1 VRVLLSGYYGYQN
14 AGDEAV
20 LAAIT
25 QQIGALAPGA
35 QFVATSGAPAQTEA
49 QFALHR
55 EYSLCA
61 VARDDFKSLW
71 REIKS
76 CDVFLSGGGS
86 LLQDVTSL
94 RNIVYYTG
102 LIRMAGVAKK
112 PTMIYAQGIGPL
124 KKPLSQK
131 LTRIALNHKNT
142 RVITVRDPQ
151 SKALLQ
157 KIGVRKN
164 IEVTA
169 DPVWA
174 LEVRGERREVRADN
188 LALRASHLAPRTWIV
203 SLRSWLDESTPDAEG
218 KLLAAIRAAT
228 EKEDATLQ
236 FLAMQ
241 PARDGALMESLGV
254 QKSEI
259 LETEKLSPRAIMA
272 LAGRCDLMIA
282 MRLHALIFA
291 AAQGVPCVAVSYD
304 PKVSSLA
311 KLIGAPVVANAG
323 ETELAK
329 LQSAALAAP
338 PSTPV
343 VAELQ
348 SKARRNA
355 QLAFELAQNG

>member
-1 VRVLLSGYYGYQN
+1 MRFLLSGYYGYQN

-35 QFVATSGAPAQTEA
+35 QFVATSGAPAQTTT
-49 QFALHR
+49 QFASGR
-55 EYSLCA
+55 EYSLRA
-61 VARDDFKSLW
+61 VARDDFKNLW
-71 REIKS
+71 QEIKA
-76 CDVFLSGGGS
+76 CDVFISGGGS

-102 LIRMAGVAKK
+102 LLRMAGMAKK
-112 PTMIYAQGIGPL
+112 PAMIYAQGIGPL

-142 RVITVRDPQ
+142 RAITVRDPQ

-174 LEVRGERREVRADN
+174 LALPNQKPEVKSQKPV
-188 LALRASHLAPRTWIV
+188 WCV
-203 SLRSWLDESTPDAEG
+203 SLRSWLDASTPNAEQA
-218 KLLAAIRAAT
+218 LLKSIRAAAQ
-228 EKEDATLQ
+228 KENATLQ

-254 QKSEI
+254 QKNEI
-259 LETEKLSPRAIMA
+259 LETENLSPGEIMA

-304 PKVSSLA
+304 PKVSALA
-311 KLIGAPVVANAG
+311 ALIGAPVISNAS

-329 LQSAALAAP
+329 LQSAANAAP
-338 PSTPV
+338 PSTPG

-348 SKARRNA
+348 IKARRNA
-355 QLAFELAQNG
+355 ELAVELAKAE

>member
-1 VRVLLSGYYGYQN
+1 LPLVRFLLSGYYGYQN

-20 LAAIT
+20 LAAMT

-35 QFVATSGAPAQTEA
+35 EFTATSGAPAQTEA
-49 QFALHR
+49 QYASCR
-55 EYSLCA
+55 EYSLRA
-61 VARDDFKSLW
+61 VARDDLKSLW
-71 REIKS
+71 REIKN

-94 RNIVYYTG
+94 RNIIYYTS
-102 LIRMAGVAKK
+102 LIRMAGIARK
-112 PTMIYAQGIGPL
+112 PAMIYAQGIGPL

-131 LTRIALNHKNT
+131 LTRLALNHKNT

-157 KIGVRKN
+157 KIGVRKA

-174 LEVRGERREVRADN
+174 LEARGERHEARGVG
-188 LALRASHLAPRTWIV
+188 LSPRVWMV
-203 SLRSWLDESTPDAEG
+203 SLRSWLDESTPNAEAA
-218 KLLAAIRAAT
+218 LLGAIRAAA
-228 EKEDATLQ
+228 EKEKATLR

-241 PARDGALMESLGV
+241 PARDGALMASLGV
-254 QKSEI
+254 QKDEI
-259 LETEKLSPRAIMA
+259 LETEKLSPREIMT

-291 AAQGVPCVAVSYD
+291 AAQGVPCVAISYD

-311 KLIGAPVVANAG
+311 KLIGAPVISNAR
-323 ETELAK
+323 EEELAK
-329 LQSAALAAP
+329 LQSAIGAAP
-338 PSTPV
+338 PSTPDV
-343 VAELQ
+343 EELQ
-348 SKARRNA
+348 NKARRTA
-355 QLAFELAQNG
+355 KLAVELTQVG

>member
-1 VRVLLSGYYGYQN
+1 MRFLLSGYYGYQN

-25 QQIGALAPGA
+25 HQIAAIAPSA
-35 QFVATSGAPAQTEA
+35 EFIATSGSPARTAA

-55 EYSLCA
+55 EYSVRA
-61 VARDDFKSLW
+61 VARNDFKNLW

-76 CDVFLSGGGS
+76 CDAFLSGGGS

-102 LIRMAGVAKK
+102 LIRMAAAAKT
-112 PTMIYAQGIGPL
+112 PAMIYAQGIGPL
-124 KKPLSQK
+124 KKTLSQK

-157 KIGVRKN
+157 QIGVRKT

-174 LEVRGERREVRADN
+174 LDGEFPKSSMAIKTPNTQEK
-188 LALRASHLAPRTWIV
+188 TWIV
-203 SLRSWLDESTPDAEG
+203 SLRSWLDASTPNAETA
-218 KLLAAIRAAT
+218 LLQAVRAAAA
-228 EKEDATLQ
+228 KENATLH

-241 PARDGALMESLGV
+241 PERDGALMRSLGIAEN
-254 QKSEI
+254 EI
-259 LETEKLSPRAIMA
+259 LATENLSPREIMA
-272 LAGRCDLMIA
+272 LAGQCDLMIA

-291 AAQGVPCVAVSYD
+291 AAQGVPCIAVSYD
-304 PKVSSLA
+304 PKVTALA
-311 KLIGAPVVANAG
+311 QLIGAPVISNAS
-323 ETELAK
+323 ESELAK
-329 LQSAALAAP
+329 LQNAASAPP
-338 PSTPV
+338 PSTHGV
-343 VAELQ
+343 VELKE
-348 SKARRNA
+348 KALRNA
-355 QLAFELAQNG
+355 KLAVDLTQNA

>member
-1 VRVLLSGYYGYQN
+1 MRFLLSGYYGYQN

-35 QFVATSGAPAQTEA
+35 QFVATSGAPAQTSA
-49 QFALHR
+49 QLIANG
-55 EYSLCA
+55 EYSLRG
-61 VARDDFKSLW
+61 VARDDFKNLW
-71 REIKS
+71 CEMKA
-76 CDVFLSGGGS
+76 CDVFISGGGS

-94 RNIVYYTG
+94 RNIMYYTG
-102 LIRMAGVAKK
+102 LLRMAGIAKK
-112 PTMIYAQGIGPL
+112 PAMIYAQGIGPL
-124 KKPLSQK
+124 KKPFSQK

-142 RVITVRDPQ
+142 RVIAVRDPE

-164 IEVTA
+164 IEITA

-174 LEVRGERREVRADN
+174 LEPSGQKAATKSAN
-188 LALRASHLAPRTWIV
+188 PLWCV
-203 SLRSWLDESTPDAEG
+203 SLRSWLDASTPNAEDA
-218 KLLAAIRAAT
+218 LLKSIRAAAA
-228 EKEDATLQ
+228 KENATLQ

-241 PARDGALMESLGV
+241 PERDGALMESLGV
-254 QKSEI
+254 QKNEI
-259 LETEKLSPRAIMA
+259 LETQDRTPSEIMA

-304 PKVSSLA
+304 PKVSALA
-311 KLIGAPVVANAG
+311 KLIGAPVVANAS

-329 LQSAALAAP
+329 LQSAASAAP
-338 PSTPV
+338 PSTSG

-348 SKARRNA
+348 VKARRNA
-355 QLAFELAQNG
+355 ELAVGLAKAG

>member
-1 VRVLLSGYYGYQN
+1 VRFLLSGYYGYQN

-35 QFVATSGAPAQTEA
+35 EFVATSGAPAQTRA
-49 QFALHR
+49 QYASCR
-55 EYSLCA
+55 EYSLRA
-61 VARDDFKSLW
+61 VPRDDFKNLW

-76 CDVFLSGGGS
+76 CDAFLSGGGS

-102 LIRMAGVAKK
+102 LIRMASVAKK
-112 PTMIYAQGIGPL
+112 PAMIYAQGIGPL
-124 KKPLSQK
+124 RKSLSQK

-142 RVITVRDPQ
+142 RVITVRDPE

-164 IEVTA
+164 IEITA

-174 LEVRGERREVRADN
+174 LEAKNARRKTRS
-188 LALRASHLAPRTWIV
+188 ALVWTV
-203 SLRSWLDESTPDAEG
+203 SLRSWLDVSTPDAEG
-218 KLLAAIRAAT
+218 ALLQAIRAAAQ
-228 EKEDATLQ
+228 KENATLQ

-241 PARDGALMESLGV
+241 PARDGALMQSLGV
-254 QKSEI
+254 QKNEI
-259 LETEKLSPRAIMA
+259 LETEKLSPQEIMA
-272 LAGRCDLMIA
+272 LAGDCDLMIA

-291 AAQGVPCVAVSYD
+291 AAQRVPCIAVSYD

-311 KLIGAPVVANAG
+311 RLIGAPVIANAS

-329 LQSAALAAP
+329 LRDAAAAAP
-338 PSTPV
+338 PSTPEV
-343 VAELQ
+343 ERLQ
-348 SKARRNA
+348 AKARRNA
-355 QLAFELAQNG
+355 ELAVALVKNG